1 MEKQSEFEFSQQH
14 KYSASAKGDS
24 SQFQQMQFSKSHPK
38 SESQNIEMNNSKEI
52 INFIIHR

>member
-52 INFIIHR
+52 F